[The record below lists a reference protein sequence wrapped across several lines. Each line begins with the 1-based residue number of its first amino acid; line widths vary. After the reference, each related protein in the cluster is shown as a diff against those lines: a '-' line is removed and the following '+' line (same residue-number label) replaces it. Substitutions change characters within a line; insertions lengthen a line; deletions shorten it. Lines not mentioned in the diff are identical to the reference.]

1 VGVRRAISVV
11 LASAACASTASAAE
25 LLFEAP
31 ATCDGANY
39 VVERVEESVER
50 RLADVEGLAFTIRV
64 ESHAGGFEL
73 ELVTESGAG
82 ARSSR
87 RFVDRSCSAVLDAA
101 AVSIA
106 LAIRN
111 AEQAGEAS
119 TPPTAPSVPPRAP
132 PKPSPEPEKKESR
145 TAPAAAATRPF
156 LSAGVL
162 ADAALFPSPSFGAVV
177 GGGLGFGRAGVAGE
191 LTVVPS
197 ATQELSGG
205 RRADF
210 EFLGGA
216 LLGCL
221 ALPLGSWAA
230 FGCGGYEMGRLS
242 GEGQQ
247 VVVPHLRSVFWQAV
261 RLDLGLRV
269 PVSQSLGLKAAVS
282 AALPVTRAEFLLD
295 GEPVHRTGNTLRGT
309 LGLEWAP

>member
-1 VGVRRAISVV
+1 
-11 LASAACASTASAAE
+11 
-25 LLFEAP
+25 
-31 ATCDGANY
+31 
-39 VVERVEESVER
+39 VERVEGSLER
-50 RLADVEGLAFTIRV
+50 RLADVEGLGFSIRV
-64 ESHAGGFEL
+64 ESVAGGFQL

-111 AEQAGEAS
+111 AEQAEDA
-119 TPPTAPSVPPRAP
+119 TAPPTAVSVPPRP
-132 PKPSPEPEKKESR
+132 PLKPSPEPEKKESR
-145 TAPAAAATRPF
+145 AAPAAAAIRPF

-162 ADAALFPSPSFGAVV
+162 ADTALFPSPSFGAVV

-197 ATQELSGG
+197 AAQELPAG

-216 LLGCL
+216 LLACV
-221 ALPLGSWAA
+221 ALPLGSWSA

-247 VVVPHLRSVFWQAV
+247 VVAPHLRSVFWQAV

-269 PVSQSLGLKAAVS
+269 PVSQRLGLKGAVG

-309 LGLEWAP
+309 LALEWTP

>member
-1 VGVRRAISVV
+1 
-11 LASAACASTASAAE
+11 LASTARAAE
-25 LLFEAP
+25 LRFEAP

-39 VVERVEESVER
+39 VVEQVEESVER
-50 RLADVEGLAFTIRV
+50 RLADVEGLGFTIRV
-64 ESHAGGFEL
+64 ESRAGGFEL

-82 ARSSR
+82 ARRSR

-111 AEQAGEAS
+111 AEQAREAS
-119 TPPTAPSVPPRAP
+119 APPTAVSVPTRAP
-132 PKPSPEPEKKESR
+132 PTPTPEPEKEGPR
-145 TAPAAAATRPF
+145 AAPEVAAIRPF

-162 ADAALFPSPSFGAVV
+162 ADAALFPGPSFGAVV
-177 GGGLGFGRAGVAGE
+177 GGGLGFGRAGLAGE

-197 ATQELSGG
+197 VTQELSGG

-216 LLGCL
+216 LLGCV
-221 ALPLGSWAA
+221 ALPVRSWAA
-230 FGCGGYEMGRLS
+230 LGCGGYEMGRLS

-247 VVVPHLRSVFWQAV
+247 IAAPHLRSVFWQAV

-269 PVSQSLGLKAAVS
+269 PVSQSLGLKAGVG

-309 LGLEWAP
+309 LGLEWTP